1 MATSFENPTKV
12 KISFDNAFL
21 NAKDKIKAKYPDYDS
36 TINEASYTEEFIR
49 KQVERIW
56 NNNMLDY
63 QIPAELM
70 EVNIQNSV
78 LESLFSV
85 LLLRLYA
92 GKDKAGD
99 DEINNYFLSIWE
111 KLREIWQTWTHE

>member
-1 MATSFENPTKV
+1 MAIGFDNPVIV

-21 NAKDKIKAKYPDYDS
+21 NARDKIKAKFPDYDFV
-36 TINEASYTEEFIR
+36 INEASYTEEFIR
-49 KQVERIW
+49 NQVERLW
-56 NNNMLDY
+56 NSNIPDY
-63 QIPAELM
+63 QIPTELL